1 MDLNLIID
9 KVLHGEKQEFAE
21 ITRLCNQSLYRIAY
35 AILKNEPDA
44 EDVLQSTYLKAYVH
58 LASFRRESSF
68 KTWITRILVNECNM
82 MLRGKKKTTT
92 SLDSLEV
99 LKQPSLNL
107 NAMDLLYHQQLR
119 HWLEQAVLSLPEK
132 YRMVYILREVNE
144 LSTEESA
151 VALDLTAENVKVRLH
166 RAKSLLRENLLHHVR
181 AQELFQFGNQRCL
194 RMTDR
199 VMQRISVLPAAVQN
213 QN

>member
-1 MDLNLIID
+1 MDLNATID
-9 KVLHGEKQEFAE
+9 RVLKGEKDEFAE
-21 ITRLCNQSLYRIAY
+21 ITRQCNQSLYRVAY
-35 AILKNEPDA
+35 AILKNESDA
-44 EDVLQSTYLKAYVH
+44 EDVVQTTYLKAYIH
-58 LASFRRESSF
+58 LSSFRKDSSF

-82 MLRGKKKTTT
+82 QLRKKKKVFA
-92 SLDSLEV
+92 LDNSEALR
-99 LKQPSLNL
+99 QPSSNV

-151 VALDLTAENVKVRLH
+151 MALNLSEENIKVRLH

-181 AQELFQFGNQRCL
+181 AQELFLFGNQRCM

-199 VMQRISVLPAAVQN
+199 VMERITTLPAAQFQN
-213 QN
+213 

>member
-1 MDLNLIID
+1 MDLNVTIE
-9 KVLHGEKQEFAE
+9 KVLQGEKEEFAE
-21 ITRLCNQSLYRIAY
+21 ITRQCNQSLYRVAY
-35 AILKNEPDA
+35 AILKNESDA
-44 EDVLQSTYLKAYVH
+44 EDVIQTTYLKAYVH
-58 LASFRRESSF
+58 LSNFRKEASF
-68 KTWITRILVNECNM
+68 KTWITSILVNECNM
-82 MLRGKKKTTT
+82 LLRKKKKAF
-92 SLDSLEV
+92 SLDGQEV
-99 LKQPSLNL
+99 MSQPSLNV

-151 VALDLTAENVKVRLH
+151 LALNISEENIKVRLH

-181 AQELFQFGNQRCL
+181 AQELFLFGNQRCM

-199 VMQRISVLPAAVQN
+199 VMQRIVTLPANQYQN
-213 QN
+213 

>member
-1 MDLNLIID
+1 MDLNATID
-9 KVLHGEKQEFAE
+9 RVLQGEKEEFAE
-21 ITRLCNQSLYRIAY
+21 ITRQCNQSLYRVAF
-35 AILKNEPDA
+35 AILKNESDA
-44 EDVLQSTYLKAYVH
+44 EDVVQTTYLKAYVH
-58 LASFRRESSF
+58 LSSFRKDSSF

-82 MLRGKKKTTT
+82 QLRKKKKIFT
-92 SLDSLEV
+92 LDSREALT
-99 LKQPSLNL
+99 QPSLNV

-151 VALDLTAENVKVRLH
+151 LALNLSEENIKVRLH

-181 AQELFQFGNQRCL
+181 AQELFLFGNQRCV
-194 RMTDR
+194 RMTER
-199 VMQRISVLPAAVQN
+199 VMERITTLPATQFQN
-213 QN
+213 

>member
-1 MDLNLIID
+1 MDLNATID
-9 KVLHGEKQEFAE
+9 KVLRGEKEEFAA
-21 ITRLCNQSLYRIAY
+21 ITRQCNQSLYRVAY
-35 AILKNEPDA
+35 AILKNESDA
-44 EDVLQSTYLKAYVH
+44 EDVVQTTYLKAYVH
-58 LASFRRESSF
+58 LSRFRKDSSF
-68 KTWITRILVNECNM
+68 KTWITSILVNECNM
-82 MLRGKKKTTT
+82 QLRKRRKAFT
-92 SLDSLEV
+92 LDSMEV
-99 LKQPSLNL
+99 MKQPSLNA

-151 VALDLTAENVKVRLH
+151 MVLNLSEENIKVRLH

-181 AQELFQFGNQRCL
+181 VQELFLFGNQRCM

-199 VMQRISVLPAAVQN
+199 VMERIAALPAAHFQN
-213 QN
+213 

>member
-1 MDLNLIID
+1 MDLNTTID
-9 KVLHGEKQEFAE
+9 KVLQGEKEEFAE
-21 ITRLCNQSLYRIAY
+21 ITRQCNQSLYRVAY
-35 AILKNEPDA
+35 AILKNESDA
-44 EDVLQSTYLKAYVH
+44 EDVVQTTYLKAYVH
-58 LASFRRESSF
+58 LSSFRKDSSF
-68 KTWITRILVNECNM
+68 KTWITSILVNECNM
-82 MLRGKKKTTT
+82 QLRKKKKV
-92 SLDSLEV
+92 SGLDSNEV
-99 LKQPSLNL
+99 MKQPSLNI

-151 VALDLTAENVKVRLH
+151 LALNLSIENIKVRLH

-181 AQELFQFGNQRCL
+181 AQELFLFGNQRCM

-199 VMQRISVLPAAVQN
+199 VMERIAALPAAQFQN
-213 QN
+213 

>member
-1 MDLNLIID
+1 MDLNLTIE
-9 KVLHGEKQEFAE
+9 KVLQGDKHEFAI
-21 ITRLCNQSLYRIAY
+21 ITQQCNQSLYRIAF
-35 AILKNEPDA
+35 AILRNESDA

-58 LASFRRESSF
+58 LAAFRRESSF

-82 MLRGKKKTTT
+82 LLRARKKTK

-99 LKQPSLNL
+99 IKQPSPTI

-119 HWLEQAVLSLPEK
+119 HWLEQAVLSLPER

-144 LSTEESA
+144 LSTQEAALTLQVSEE
-151 VALDLTAENVKVRLH
+151 NIKVRLH
-166 RAKSLLRENLLHHVR
+166 RAKTMLRENLLHHVR
-181 AQELFQFGNQRCL
+181 AQELFLFGNQRCL

-199 VMQRISVLPAAVQN
+199 VMKKVDVLPAALQRQN
-213 QN
+213 

>member
-1 MDLNLIID
+1 MDLNTTID
-9 KVLHGEKQEFAE
+9 RVLQGEKEEFAE
-21 ITRLCNQSLYRIAY
+21 ITRQCNQSLYRVAY
-35 AILKNEPDA
+35 AILKNESDA
-44 EDVLQSTYLKAYVH
+44 EDVVQTTYLKAYVH
-58 LASFRRESSF
+58 LSGFRKDSSF

-82 MLRGKKKTTT
+82 LLRKKKKVFA
-92 SLDSLEV
+92 LDSSEV
-99 LKQPSLNL
+99 LSQPSLNV

-119 HWLEQAVLSLPEK
+119 HWLEQAILSLPEK

-151 VALDLTAENVKVRLH
+151 IALDLSEDNIKVRLH

-181 AQELFQFGNQRCL
+181 AQELFLFGNQRCM

-199 VMQRISVLPAAVQN
+199 VMERITTLPATQFQN
-213 QN
+213 